1 MIEYKNITLRNW
13 QPKDIR
19 SLVKNANN
27 KKIWDN
33 LRDEFPYPYTE
44 LAAKQWIEIA
54 NREKPLRNFAI
65 VQLARVCNACG
76 VKR

>member
-1 MIEYKNITLRNW
+1 MIEPEKFTLRNW
-13 QPKDIR
+13 QDSDIR

-44 LAAKQWIEIA
+44 LAAKQWIELA
-54 NREKPLRNFAI
+54 NRDNPLRNFAI
-65 VQLARVCNACG
+65 SYQE
-76 VKR
+76 